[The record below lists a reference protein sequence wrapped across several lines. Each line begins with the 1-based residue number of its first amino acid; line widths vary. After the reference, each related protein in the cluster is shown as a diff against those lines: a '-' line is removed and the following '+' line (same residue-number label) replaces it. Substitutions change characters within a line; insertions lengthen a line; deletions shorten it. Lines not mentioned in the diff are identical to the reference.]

1 MGIFSKLFGKREESI
16 PEIPT
21 DFDLD
26 ESGWGAPE
34 IEQPQ
39 DFEKYQSTRSEEM
52 EQFHV
57 PAVPEVHQQRGIIS
71 GEGFRSNVSDKDV
84 QLILSKLDLI
94 SSRLD
99 NVSRR
104 LENIEGKNRRD
115 W

>member
-16 PEIPT
+16 SELPL
-21 DFDLD
+21 DFNLD

-34 IEQPQ
+34 IEEPQ
-39 DFEKYQSTRSEEM
+39 DFGNYPSSRSEEM

-57 PAVPEVHQQRGIIS
+57 PEVHQPRGIVS
-71 GEGFRSNVSDKDV
+71 GEGIRSNVSDKDV

-104 LENIEGKNRRD
+104 LENIEGKSRRD